1 MNGENA
7 IFATIDWTVA
17 ILLVG
22 SWAGVLTAAFFT
34 ISETALISSDRI
46 HLGKLKRKGS
56 RKAAT
61 ALRHL
66 ENLDRLLMTT
76 QFGANFAIAAA
87 ATLATLAVNRAA
99 PKYELLIFTIFT
111 PLILIFSD
119 SLPKVIGRHRADAIS
134 LQAAIPLQ
142 FVTSALYPVLTLF
155 STYTKKLSQALG
167 VESHDTLSR
176 RRKTREELHAL
187 LSDSD
192 HGSSEIRLG
201 HRRIIRKILEF
212 NQYSVKKVMIPLVN
226 VDAIEKGQT
235 VREAVEL
242 FESLRHSR
250 LPVYSER
257 VDNIVGILHFQ
268 DVFACR
274 DPEEEIEKFMTPALY
289 VPEVQQLESLTKEM
303 RAQNTSMAIVVDEYG
318 GAVGLVTKEDVL
330 EEIVGDISDEFD
342 EHSLTMLEIS
352 DNTYLVHVNIEI
364 TELNERLGIHLPKGE
379 YETLSGFL
387 LQQFNRIPSVNDELF
402 YGNLKFKVHRAT
414 ERSIETVIIQTT
426 GAEKNQ

>member
-1 MNGENA
+1 M
-7 IFATIDWTVA
+7 TVDIDWTVVGL
-17 ILLVG
+17 IVG
-22 SWAGVLTAAFFT
+22 SWVFVLSAAFFT

-56 RKAAT
+56 RKAIT
-61 ALRHL
+61 ALKHL

-76 QFGANFAIAAA
+76 QFGANFSISAA
-87 ATLATLAVNRAA
+87 ATLATLGVTRAV
-99 PKYELLIFTIFT
+99 PQYDFLIFAAFT

-119 SLPKVIGRHRADAIS
+119 SLPKVIGRNRADSVS
-134 LQAAIPLQ
+134 LQAAVPLQ
-142 FVTSALYPVLTLF
+142 MVTSALFPILALL
-155 STYTKKLSQALG
+155 SIYTRKLSQLMG
-167 VESHDTLSR
+167 VESHDALSR

-226 VDAIEKGQT
+226 VDAIEKSNT

-268 DVFACR
+268 DVFSCR
-274 DPEEEIEKFMTPALY
+274 DPEETVDRYMTPTLY
-289 VPEVQQLESLTKEM
+289 VPEVQQLESLTREM

-342 EHSLTMLEIS
+342 ETSLTMLEIS

-364 TELNERLGIHLPKGE
+364 SELNERLGVHLPKGE

-387 LQQFNRIPSVNDELF
+387 LQQFNRIPSINDELF
-402 YGNLKFKVHRAT
+402 FGNLKFKVHRAT

-426 GAEKNQ
+426 GSEKQ

>member
-1 MNGENA
+1 MIDITA
-7 IFATIDWTVA
+7 IALLIGTIIW
-17 ILLVG
+17 
-22 SWAGVLTAAFFT
+22 VLGAAFFT
-34 ISETALISSDRI
+34 ASETALISCDRL
-46 HLGKLKRKGS
+46 HLSKLKRKGS
-56 RKAAT
+56 RKAMT
-61 ALRHL
+61 ALKHL
-66 ENLDRLLMTT
+66 ENVDRLLMTT
-76 QFGANFAIAAA
+76 QFGANMSIATAS
-87 ATLATLAVNRAA
+87 TLGTLAVTRLA
-99 PKYELLIFTIFT
+99 PNHELLVFAIFT
-111 PLILIFSD
+111 PLLLIFSD
-119 SLPKVIGRHRADAIS
+119 SLPKVVARHRADPIS
-134 LQAAIPLQ
+134 LQVALPLQ
-142 FVTSALYPVLTLF
+142 LVGKILLPMLTIL
-155 STYTKKLSQALG
+155 SGYTKKLSQLMG

-226 VDAIEKGQT
+226 VDAISQSQS
-235 VREAVEL
+235 VREAVEV

-257 VDNIVGILHFQ
+257 IDNIVGVLHFQ

-274 DPEEEIEKFMTPALY
+274 DTSESIEKFMTPALY
-289 VPEVQQLESLTKEM
+289 VPEVQLLESLTREM

-342 EHSLTMLEIS
+342 ENSLTMLEIS

-364 TELNERLGIHLPKGE
+364 AEVNERLGTHLPKGE

-414 ERSIETVIIQTT
+414 ERSIETVIIHQTE
-426 GAEKNQ
+426 GKKGK